1 MFFPRLRRHAKWMFV
16 FLALVFGIGFVAFG
30 IGASGTGI
38 GDLFRDSGGG
48 SEAPSV
54 SEARKATEENPKDAE
69 AWRDLSIALQTEGET
84 TEAISALETYLG
96 LRPKDANVLRELGGL
111 YLAQGSAKQRDAQLV
126 QLQGIY
132 GGAGNPVQPTL
143 WAGSTNVFGS
153 NRLTSVLEARSNEQI
168 TAKLTEAGAS
178 YSKAVT
184 TYRRLAAAT
193 PNDPSV
199 QLELAQAAEQSNDAQ
214 TAIAAYEQFL
224 KLAPDDPQA
233 SIVRQQLKQL
243 KAATAG

>member
-16 FLALVFGIGFVAFG
+16 FLALVFGVGFVAFG

-38 GDLFRDSGGG
+38 GDLFRNSGGG
-48 SEAPSV
+48 TEAPSV
-54 SEARKATEENPKDAE
+54 TEARKATEENPKDAE

-84 TEAISALETYLG
+84 TQAIDALETYVR
-96 LRPKDANVLRELGGL
+96 LRPKDVNVLRELASL
-111 YLAQGSAKQRDAQLV
+111 HLAQGAAKQREAQLA
-126 QLQGIY
+126 QLRGIY
-132 GGAGNPVQPTL
+132 AGAGNPLRPTL
-143 WAGSTNVFGS
+143 LTGGADVLGTD
-153 NRLTSVLEARSNEQI
+153 RLTSALEQRSNAEL
-168 TAKLTEAGAS
+168 TTLLTEAGSS
-178 YSKAVT
+178 YAKAKA
-184 TYRRLAAAT
+184 TYRRLAAAA
-193 PNDPSV
+193 PKDASV
-199 QLELAQAAEQSNDAQ
+199 QLELAQAAEQGNDAA

>member
-16 FLALVFGIGFVAFG
+16 FLALVFGVGFVAFG

-48 SEAPSV
+48 TEAPSV
-54 SEARKATEENPKDAE
+54 SEARKATEENPKDPE
-69 AWRDLSIALQTEGET
+69 AWRELSIALQTEGET
-84 TEAISALETYLG
+84 AQAISALESYLG
-96 LRPKDANVLRELGGL
+96 LRPQDANVLRELGGL
-111 YLAQGSAKQRDAQLV
+111 YLAQGAAKQRDAQIV

-132 GGAGNPVQPTL
+132 TGAASPVMPTL
-143 WAGSTNVFGS
+143 FVAGSNVFGS
-153 NRLTSVLEARSNEQI
+153 NKLTSVLDARSNEQI
-168 TAKLTEAGAS
+168 TARLTEAGAS
-178 YSKAVT
+178 YSKAIT

-193 PNDPSV
+193 PKDASV
-199 QLELAQAAEQSNDAQ
+199 QLELAQAAEQGNDAL